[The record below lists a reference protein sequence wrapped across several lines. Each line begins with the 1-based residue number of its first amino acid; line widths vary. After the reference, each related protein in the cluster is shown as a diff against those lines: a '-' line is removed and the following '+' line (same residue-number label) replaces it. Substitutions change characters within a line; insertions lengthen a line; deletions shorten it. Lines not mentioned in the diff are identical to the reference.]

1 MYRHDSLDKDSIFAT
16 MLTLLVTSS
25 TEPGVLYLTMH
36 CKFLIRFSEQG
47 NPTNSSDNMIL
58 LLLSFIIETAFGA
71 AKWQNRILR

>member
-25 TEPGVLYLTMH
+25 TEPGVSYLTMH
-36 CKFLIRFSEQG
+36 CKFSIRFSEQG

-71 AKWQNRILR
+71 AK